1 MLQLTNKASGNK
13 ASFPGKKTDRTIRQ
27 LATREE
33 NCLESNEKQKILD
46 VLFES
51 EAQKKA
57 IFDGFSGILILFD
70 HQMKAQWLN
79 RTIYQKYPEAVGKTC
94 HEIFCTKND
103 KCSSCALTKCLRS
116 GNIESSTQRIGVFG
130 KDGDET
136 VFDIT
141 ASPVKDRNGKV
152 SGVIVIA
159 QNVTEQYRLERQLR
173 HTQKMEAIG
182 TLAGGVAHDFNNVL
196 TPIMGY
202 SEIIRLKLK
211 KDGFG
216 DNVVYDYLEEILK
229 ASKRAKSLVEQVLT
243 FSRSVEKRAVLQYL
257 HPIVKEVMRLMRVTL
272 PSTIVIK
279 EEVNE
284 HCGRVLIDPVQIHQV
299 LINLCTNAAHAMV
312 GRHGLLTVKLDKGTP
327 TPGGREWLELTVA
340 DTGSG
345 IEAEHLDRIFEPYF
359 STKEKT
365 SGTGMGLAMV
375 HGIISR
381 QGGNI
386 KVESA
391 IGEGSV
397 FRVCLPV
404 AKKETAVGQ
413 VVSLGDLQGGSGS
426 ILLVDD
432 EEQVVQVTGE
442 ILQSLGYRVVGRT
455 SSQDA
460 LQLFSRSVHDFDLVI
475 TDLTMPGLTG
485 LELSEGLKRLRPDIP
500 IILFTGYSDQVSK
513 DAAIKAGIDEYCMK
527 PISMRELSAVVGRF
541 LGTDTAPPRS

>member
-1 MLQLTNKASGNK
+1 MLNA
-13 ASFPGKKTDRTIRQ
+13 
-27 LATREE
+27 
-33 NCLESNEKQKILD
+33 
-46 VLFES
+46 LFES

-57 IFDGFSGILILFD
+57 IFDGFRGILVLFG
-70 HQMKAQWLN
+70 HNMKAQWVN
-79 RTIYQKYPEAVGKTC
+79 SEIYRKYPDAIGKNC
-94 HEIFCTKND
+94 HEIFCSRTD
-103 KCSSCALTKCLRS
+103 RCDSCAFHKSLQS
-116 GNIESSTQRIGVFG
+116 GNIESSTQPIGVFG

-141 ASPVKDRNGKV
+141 ASPVKDRIGKI

-202 SEIIRLKLK
+202 AEIIRLKLK
-211 KDGFG
+211 QDGFS
-216 DNVVYDYLEEILK
+216 DRVVYDYLEQILK

-243 FSRSVEKRAVLQYL
+243 FSRSIEKKEVLQYL
-257 HPIVKEVMRLMRVTL
+257 HPIVKEVMKLMRVTL
-272 PSTIVIK
+272 PSTIVIT

-284 HCGRVLIDPVQIHQV
+284 RCGRVLIDPVQIHQV

-312 GRHGLLTVKLDKGTP
+312 GRHGLLTVKLDKISPAGN
-327 TPGGREWLELTVA
+327 GRDWLELSVS

-345 IEAEHLDRIFEPYF
+345 IEEALLDRIFEPYF

-381 QGGNI
+381 QGGTI
-386 KVESA
+386 QVESE
-391 IGEGSV
+391 IGKGSV
-397 FRVCLPV
+397 FKVRLPV
-404 AKKETAVGQ
+404 AQRETAIDQ
-413 VVSLGDLQGGSGS
+413 VLSLGNLQGGSGN

-442 ILQSLGYRVVGRT
+442 ILQNLGYVVVGR
-455 SSQDA
+455 SSPQDA
-460 LQLFSRSVHDFDLVI
+460 LQLFSSSPYDFDLLL

-485 LELSEGLKRLRPDIP
+485 LELSERVKGLRPDIP
-500 IILFTGYSDQVSK
+500 IILFTGYSDQVSR
-513 DAAIKAGIDEYCMK
+513 DAAMEAGIDEYCMK
-527 PISMRELSAVVGRF
+527 PISMRDLSIVVGRF
-541 LGTDTAPPRS
+541 LGTDIKTSHPGLLNDQLR

>member
-1 MLQLTNKASGNK
+1 
-13 ASFPGKKTDRTIRQ
+13 
-27 LATREE
+27 
-33 NCLESNEKQKILD
+33 LELSEKQEILD
-46 VLFES
+46 ALFES

-70 HQMKAQWLN
+70 HQMKAQWIN
-79 RTIYQKYPEAVGKTC
+79 EATFRKYPDAIGKTC
-94 HEIFCTKND
+94 HEIFCSPND
-103 KCSSCALTKCLRS
+103 KCGSCACHKSLETGK
-116 GNIESSTQRIGVFG
+116 IETSTQRIGIFG
-130 KDGDET
+130 KDGDEM

-141 ASPVKDRNGKV
+141 ASPVKGKNDKV
-152 SGVIVIA
+152 SGLIVIA

-202 SEIIRLKLK
+202 TEIIRLKLK

-216 DNVVYDYLEEILK
+216 DSIVFDYLEEILK

-243 FSRSVEKRAVLQYL
+243 FSRSIEKKAVLQYM
-257 HPIVKEVMRLMRVTL
+257 HPIVKEVMKLMRVTL
-272 PSTIVIK
+272 PSTIVIN

-284 HCGRVLIDPVQIHQV
+284 QCGRVLIDPVQIHQV
-299 LINLCTNAAHAMV
+299 LINLCTNAAHAMD
-312 GRHGLLTVKLDKGTP
+312 GGHGMLTVKLDKVTP
-327 TPGGREWLELTVA
+327 PSVDGRDWLELTVA

-345 IEAEHLDRIFEPYF
+345 IEAQFLDRIFEPYF

-375 HGIISR
+375 HGIVSR
-381 QGGNI
+381 QGGSI
-386 KVESA
+386 KVESTV
-391 IGEGSV
+391 GEGSV
-397 FRVCLPV
+397 FRVYLPI
-404 AKKETAVGQ
+404 AQKDTAVEQ
-413 VVSLGDLQGGSGS
+413 VVSMGELQVGSGS

-442 ILQSLGYRVVGRT
+442 ILQSLGYNVVGRT
-455 SSQDA
+455 VSQDA
-460 LQLFSRSVHDFDLVI
+460 LQLFSRSPHDFDLVI

-485 LELSEGLKRLRPDIP
+485 LELSEGMKRVRSDIP

-513 DAAIKAGIDEYCMK
+513 DAAVQAGIDEYCMK
-527 PISMRELSAVVGRF
+527 PISMRELSTVVGRF
-541 LGTDTAPPRS
+541 LGTDTN

>member
-1 MLQLTNKASGNK
+1 MDS
-13 ASFPGKKTDRTIRQ
+13 S
-27 LATREE
+27 
-33 NCLESNEKQKILD
+33 EKQTILD
-46 VLFES
+46 ALFES

-57 IFDGFSGILILFD
+57 IFDGFTGILILFGRD
-70 HQMKAQWLN
+70 MKAQWIN
-79 RTIYQKYPEAVGKTC
+79 RALLQKYPDAIGKTC
-94 HEIFCTKND
+94 HEIFCTQTD
-103 KCSSCALTKCLRS
+103 KCDSCAFQKSFES
-116 GNIESSTQRIGVFG
+116 GRIESSTQQIGMFG
-130 KDGDET
+130 KDEDEA

-141 ASPVKDRNGKV
+141 AAPVKDRDGIV

-202 SEIIRLKLK
+202 TEIIRLKLTQ
-211 KDGFG
+211 DGFG
-216 DNVVYDYLEEILK
+216 DQAVYDYLEQILK

-243 FSRSVEKRAVLQYL
+243 FSRSIEKKAVLQYL
-257 HPIVKEVMRLMRVTL
+257 HPIVKEVMKLMRVTL

-279 EEVNE
+279 EKVNE
-284 HCGRVLIDPVQIHQV
+284 RCGRVLIDPVQIHQV

-312 GRHGLLTVKLDKGTP
+312 GKHGELTVELDKVSPAGD
-327 TPGGREWLELTVA
+327 GRDWLELSVA

-345 IEAEHLDRIFEPYF
+345 IEKEYLDRIFEPYF

-375 HGIISR
+375 HGIING

-386 KVESA
+386 TVESEV
-391 IGEGSV
+391 GKGSI
-397 FRVCLPV
+397 FRVRLPV
-404 AKKETAVGQ
+404 AQVETAMEQ
-413 VVSLGDLQGGSGS
+413 VVSWDLQGGSGR

-442 ILQSLGYRVVGRT
+442 ILQNLGYEIVGRT
-455 SSQDA
+455 SPREA
-460 LQLFSRSVHDFDLVI
+460 LLLFSSAPHDFDLVL

-485 LELSEGLKRLRPDIP
+485 LELSERVKALRPDIP
-500 IILFTGYSDQVSK
+500 VILFTGYSDQVSK
-513 DAAIKAGIDEYCMK
+513 DAAVEAGIAEYCMK
-527 PISMRELSAVVGRF
+527 PISMRALSRVIGRF
-541 LGTDTAPPRS
+541 LGDGR

>member
-1 MLQLTNKASGNK
+1 MDS
-13 ASFPGKKTDRTIRQ
+13 S
-27 LATREE
+27 
-33 NCLESNEKQKILD
+33 EKQEIID
-46 VLFES
+46 QLFES

-57 IFDGFSGILILFD
+57 IFEGFRGILILFD
-70 HQMKAQWLN
+70 QDMKAQWMN
-79 RTIYQKYPEAVGKTC
+79 KGIDQKYPDAIGKTC
-94 HEIFCTKND
+94 HEIFCSQTD
-103 KCSSCALTKCLRS
+103 KCATCAFLKSMQS
-116 GNIESSTQRIGVFG
+116 GNIELSTQRIGIFG

-141 ASPVKDRNGKV
+141 ASPVKGRNGSV

-159 QNVTEQYRLERQLR
+159 LNVTEQYRLERQLR

-202 SEIIRLKLK
+202 TEIIRLKLRQ
-211 KDGFG
+211 DGFN
-216 DNVVYDYLEEILK
+216 DTAVYDYLEQILK

-243 FSRSVEKRAVLQYL
+243 FSRSIEKKAVLQYI
-257 HPIVKEVMRLMRVTL
+257 HPIVKEVMKLMRVTL
-272 PSTIVIK
+272 PSTIVIN

-284 HCGRVLIDPVQIHQV
+284 RCGRVLIDPVQIHQV
-299 LINLCTNAAHAMV
+299 LINLCTNGAHAMV
-312 GRHGLLTVKLDKGTP
+312 GRHGVLTVKLDKVSSTG
-327 TPGGREWLELTVA
+327 GDGREWLELSVT

-345 IEAEHLDRIFEPYF
+345 IEEELLDRIFEPYF

-381 QGGNI
+381 QGGTI
-386 KVESA
+386 AVES
-391 IGEGSV
+391 EMDKGSV
-397 FRVCLPV
+397 FRVRLPIV
-404 AKKETAVGQ
+404 QRETTIDQ
-413 VVSLGDLQGGSGS
+413 VVSLGGLQSGSGT

-442 ILQSLGYRVVGRT
+442 ILQNLGYEVVGKT
-455 SSQDA
+455 SPQDA
-460 LQLFSRSVHDFDLVI
+460 LQLFSSSPHEFDLVL

-485 LELSEGLKRLRPDIP
+485 LELSERMKKLRPDIP

-513 DAAIKAGIDEYCMK
+513 DAAVEAGIGEYCMK
-527 PISMRELSAVVGRF
+527 PISMRDLSTVIGRF
-541 LGTDTAPPRS
+541 LGTDT